1 MLACL
6 GCSGRVCCALLFCFS
21 PRACVFGRSVL
32 EPSGFVVC
40 FVPFGFLRAALSWLS
55 FGVACLLVC
64 FAVCLFVCCVLSI
77 SLLSPT
83 VALLLSVLF
92 AAPLVSFLLP
102 WVSLWPPWVVFW
114 ALWLLSALS
123 GCPWASLVFL
133 LCSLRRSWVSSG
145 FSGLFLVLVGPP
157 PGPFGSLC
165 LLWVSV
171 SPVLF

>member
-1 MLACL
+1 MFANCL
-6 GCSGRVCCALLFCFS
+6 RAQLRISNTVSHSISTCFVTAPSPSYDCAGRPPLLSRMGSAILTAELDKGRVT
-21 PRACVFGRSVL
+21 RAPQEIPKST
-32 EPSGFVVC
+32 
-40 FVPFGFLRAALSWLS
+40 LRANFWL
-55 FGVACLLVC
+55 
-64 FAVCLFVCCVLSI
+64 
-77 SLLSPT
+77 
-83 VALLLSVLF
+83 
-92 AAPLVSFLLP
+92 
-102 WVSLWPPWVVFW
+102 PWVVFR